1 MKVLG
6 IVIKKNE
13 IWYSVVSGTE
23 MNNAVVVDTG
33 KHVFRAE
40 SSVQTLMMD
49 FSNIYA
55 ELILKFKPERI
66 AYKLFL
72 EAVMNQIP
80 YMHYSLGVLNLVSKQ
95 NGIETTERT
104 NKWITAGKKSKINK
118 FNEYFKDHSY
128 KNEELAAT
136 LIAWFELGDQEVDLS
151 SDYSGQEIGKYYLIE
166 KLGNESFGAVYR
178 AHDRILKTDKAIK
191 ILEVEN
197 PREGV

>member
-1 MKVLG
+1 MKVVG
-6 IVIKKNE
+6 IAIKKNE

-23 MNNAVVVDTG
+23 MNNAVVLDTG
-33 KHVFRAE
+33 EHFFRAE

-104 NKWITAGKKSKINK
+104 NKWITA
-118 FNEYFKDHSY
+118 E
-128 KNEELAAT
+128 KNQR
-136 LIAWFELGDQEVDLS
+136 LISLMS
-151 SDYSGQEIGKYYLIE
+151 
-166 KLGNESFGAVYR
+166 
-178 AHDRILKTDKAIK
+178 ILKIIVIK
-191 ILEVEN
+191 MKNWQQL
-197 PREGV
+197 

>member
-136 LIAWFELGDQEVDLS
+136 LIAWFELGD
-151 SDYSGQEIGKYYLIE
+151 
-166 KLGNESFGAVYR
+166 
-178 AHDRILKTDKAIK
+178 
-191 ILEVEN
+191 
-197 PREGV
+197 

>member
-6 IVIKKNE
+6 IAIKKNE

-104 NKWITAGKKSKINK
+104 NKWITA
-118 FNEYFKDHSY
+118 E
-128 KNEELAAT
+128 KNQR
-136 LIAWFELGDQEVDLS
+136 LISLMS
-151 SDYSGQEIGKYYLIE
+151 
-166 KLGNESFGAVYR
+166 
-178 AHDRILKTDKAIK
+178 ILKIIVIK
-191 ILEVEN
+191 MKNWQQL
-197 PREGV
+197 